1 MTVSDKLDCAQ
12 VRVLIVALSPSADDI
27 LFDHKFQPE
36 DVLGLDHMDK
46 GPRRPNP
53 AERAI
58 VIK

>member
-1 MTVSDKLDCAQ
+1 MHAKRLPVHAFPED
-12 VRVLIVALSPSADDI
+12 V

-36 DVLGLDHMDK
+36 DVLGLDHIDK

-58 VIK
+58 VIR